1 MISRFSKY
9 ISQNLLFGPD
19 DNLLVAFS
27 GGADSVCLLHLL
39 LKSGYKVS
47 LAHANFGLR
56 GTESQLD
63 ESWVI
68 QTAQQWDVPLFTKQF
83 NTQSFAKR
91 EKIGIEE
98 AARNLRYEWFS
109 ELMQQHGFNY
119 LLTAHHADDQT
130 ETYLLNLIKGRG
142 VSGQTGIL
150 PKRNYLVRPLLFAKK
165 SEILAYCESNRLTYR
180 NDSSN
185 LDEAFQRNFL
195 RLKVIPLLK
204 ELNPA
209 LNEAIQKEI
218 DYRRRAALIYE
229 KHLQSLSANYSG
241 KAGLELSALKEDPDG
256 LMALFRYLENYQ
268 FTFNQAKDLWYGKE
282 NGRKIENTSYVALVH
297 QGKVV
302 VGNRT
307 DEKPQEVYWL
317 ENGGKIEPLGLSCE
331 EVPVSEE
338 TIKELGAIFLD
349 CQKLQF
355 PLKLRHW
362 QKGDYFFPS
371 GMKGKKKLSDFF
383 IDQKMSKFEKDN
395 TWLLCSGDDIVW
407 VVGKRLDGRFLP
419 NSTSKH
425 LLVLKLDPIS

>member
-1 MISRFSKY
+1 M
-9 ISQNLLFGPD
+9 
-19 DNLLVAFS
+19 
-27 GGADSVCLLHLL
+27 
-39 LKSGYKVS
+39 
-47 LAHANFGLR
+47 
-56 GTESQLD
+56 
-63 ESWVI
+63 
-68 QTAQQWDVPLFTKQF
+68 
-83 NTQSFAKR
+83 
-91 EKIGIEE
+91 
-98 AARNLRYEWFS
+98 
-109 ELMQQHGFNY
+109 
-119 LLTAHHADDQT
+119 
-130 ETYLLNLIKGRG
+130 
-142 VSGQTGIL
+142 
-150 PKRNYLVRPLLFAKK
+150 
-165 SEILAYCESNRLTYR
+165 
-180 NDSSN
+180 
-185 LDEAFQRNFL
+185 
-195 RLKVIPLLK
+195 
-204 ELNPA
+204 
-209 LNEAIQKEI
+209 
-218 DYRRRAALIYE
+218 
-229 KHLQSLSANYSG
+229 
-241 KAGLELSALKEDPDG
+241 
-256 LMALFRYLENYQ
+256 
-268 FTFNQAKDLWYGKE
+268 
-282 NGRKIENTSYVALVH
+282 ALVH